1 MFYIKYVKCIIFFFK
16 QFTFN
21 IKNVTIIVKCGTK
34 WGKVVNEMLS
44 GEYRHSIDE
53 KKRLII
59 PSKIRSEMGDRIV
72 ITRGLDGCLFG
83 YNEKNWEN
91 IMEKLNTLP
100 FTKRDARNF
109 TRFLTSGATL
119 LEFDKQGRIN
129 IPNYLN
135 EYANLLKDVV
145 IVGVINRIEIW
156 SKDKWEEFMNNNI
169 ESLSDI
175 SENLF
180 DSSINL

>member
-1 MFYIKYVKCIIFFFK
+1 
-16 QFTFN
+16 
-21 IKNVTIIVKCGTK
+21 
-34 WGKVVNEMLS
+34 MLS
-44 GEYRHSIDE
+44 GEYRHNLDE

-59 PSKIRSEMGDRIV
+59 PSKIRLEMGKSIV

-83 YNEKNWEN
+83 YNEKNWDG

-119 LEFDKQGRIN
+119 LEFDKQGRIV
-129 IPNYLN
+129 IPNYLSN
-135 EYANLLKDVV
+135 YANLSKEIV

-156 SKDKWEEFMNNNI
+156 SKEKWEEFMNNNI
-169 ESLSDI
+169 DSLSDI

-180 DSSINL
+180 DSSLNL

>member
-1 MFYIKYVKCIIFFFK
+1 
-16 QFTFN
+16 
-21 IKNVTIIVKCGTK
+21 
-34 WGKVVNEMLS
+34 MLS
-44 GEYRHSIDE
+44 GEYRHNID
-53 KKRLII
+53 KKGRII
-59 PSKIRSEMGDRIV
+59 VPSKIREEMGGRIV

-83 YNEKNWEN
+83 YNEKTWNL
-91 IMEKLNTLP
+91 ILEKLNTLP

-109 TRFLTSGATL
+109 TRFMTSGAIT

-135 EYANLLKDVV
+135 EYAGLVKDVV

-156 SKDKWEEFMNNNI
+156 SKDKWEEFMNNNV

-180 DSSINL
+180 MENFDL

>member
-1 MFYIKYVKCIIFFFK
+1 MA
-16 QFTFN
+16 QS
-21 IKNVTIIVKCGTK
+21 GEK
-34 WGKVVNEMLS
+34 WGINMLS
-44 GEYRHSIDE
+44 GEYRHNIDL
-53 KKRLII
+53 KGRII
-59 PSKIRSEMGDRIV
+59 VPSRIRDEMGSKIV

-83 YNEKNWEN
+83 YNEKTWNQ
-91 IMEKLNTLP
+91 ILEKLNTLP

-109 TRFLTSGATL
+109 TRFMTSGAIT

-135 EYANLLKDVV
+135 DYASLLKDVV

-156 SKDKWEEFMNNNI
+156 SKDKWEEFMNNNV

-180 DSSINL
+180 MENFDL

>member
-1 MFYIKYVKCIIFFFK
+1 
-16 QFTFN
+16 
-21 IKNVTIIVKCGTK
+21 
-34 WGKVVNEMLS
+34 MLS
-44 GEYRHSIDE
+44 GEYRHSIDL
-53 KKRLII
+53 KGRIII
-59 PSKIRSEMGDRIV
+59 PSRIREEMGLKIV

-83 YNEKNWEN
+83 YSEKTWNG
-91 IMEKLNTLP
+91 ILEKLNTLP

-109 TRFLTSGATL
+109 TRFMTSGAIT

-180 DSSINL
+180 DSNFDL

>member
-1 MFYIKYVKCIIFFFK
+1 
-16 QFTFN
+16 
-21 IKNVTIIVKCGTK
+21 
-34 WGKVVNEMLS
+34 MLS

-53 KKRLII
+53 KKRIII
-59 PSKIRSEMGDRIV
+59 PSKIRGEIGNTIV

-83 YNEKNWEN
+83 YSENNWN
-91 IMEKLNTLP
+91 GIMEKLSTLP
-100 FTKRDARNF
+100 FTKADARNF

-129 IPNYLN
+129 IPDYLSNYATLCK
-135 EYANLLKDVV
+135 EVM

-156 SKDKWEEFMNNNI
+156 SKDKWEEFMNNNV
-169 ESLSDI
+169 ERLSDI

-180 DSSINL
+180 DSSLNL

>member
-1 MFYIKYVKCIIFFFK
+1 M
-16 QFTFN
+16 
-21 IKNVTIIVKCGTK
+21 
-34 WGKVVNEMLS
+34 
-44 GEYRHSIDE
+44 GEN
-53 KKRLII
+53 
-59 PSKIRSEMGDRIV
+59 IV

-119 LEFDKQGRIN
+119 LEFDKQGRVVL
-129 IPNYLN
+129 PSYLLD
-135 EYANLLKDVV
+135 YANLEKEIV

-156 SKDKWEEFMNNNI
+156 SSAKWEEFMNNNVD
-169 ESLSDI
+169 SLSDI

-180 DSSINL
+180 DSSLNI

>member
-1 MFYIKYVKCIIFFFK
+1 M
-16 QFTFN
+16 
-21 IKNVTIIVKCGTK
+21 
-34 WGKVVNEMLS
+34 NERKEKSAVGS
-44 GEYRHSIDE
+44 G
-53 KKRLII
+53 I
-59 PSKIRSEMGDRIV
+59 PSAENENNHNNS
-72 ITRGLDGCLFG
+72 ITD
-83 YNEKNWEN
+83 NSEN
-91 IMEKLNTLP
+91 INSILEKLNTLP

-109 TRFLTSGATL
+109 TRFMTSGAIT

-156 SKDKWEEFMNNNI
+156 SKDKWEEFMNNNV

-180 DSSINL
+180 MENFDL

>member
-1 MFYIKYVKCIIFFFK
+1 
-16 QFTFN
+16 
-21 IKNVTIIVKCGTK
+21 
-34 WGKVVNEMLS
+34 MLS
-44 GEYRHSIDE
+44 GEYRHNIDN
-53 KKRLII
+53 KGRIII
-59 PSKIRSEMGDRIV
+59 PSKIREEMGGRIV

-83 YNEKNWEN
+83 YSEKTWNM

-109 TRFLTSGATL
+109 TRFMTSGAIT

-135 EYANLLKDVV
+135 KYASLLREVV
-145 IVGVINRIEIW
+145 IIGVIDRIEIW
-156 SKDKWEEFMNNNI
+156 SGDNWDKFMNDNV

-180 DSSINL
+180 NSDFDLCIIQ

>member
-1 MFYIKYVKCIIFFFK
+1 
-16 QFTFN
+16 
-21 IKNVTIIVKCGTK
+21 
-34 WGKVVNEMLS
+34 MLS
-44 GEYRHSIDE
+44 GEYRHSIDL
-53 KKRLII
+53 KGRIII
-59 PSKIRSEMGDRIV
+59 PSRIREEMGLKIV

-83 YNEKNWEN
+83 YSEKTWNG
-91 IMEKLNTLP
+91 ILEKLNTLP

-109 TRFLTSGATL
+109 TRFMTSGAIT

-180 DSSINL
+180 MENFDL